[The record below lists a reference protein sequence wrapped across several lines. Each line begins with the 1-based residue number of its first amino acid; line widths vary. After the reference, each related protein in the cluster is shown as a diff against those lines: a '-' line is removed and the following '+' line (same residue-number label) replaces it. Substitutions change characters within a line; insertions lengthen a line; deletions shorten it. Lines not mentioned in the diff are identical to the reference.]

1 MIEICS
7 EICFVLNFFFSKINE
22 FYGYER
28 MLKRLYLFD
37 LSVVIFEFIVM
48 L

>member
-1 MIEICS
+1 MIEISS

-28 MLKRLYLFD
+28 MLKSKINNFM
-37 LSVVIFEFIVM
+37 FI
-48 L
+48 

>member
-1 MIEICS
+1 MIEISS
-7 EICFVLNFFFSKINE
+7 EICYFFFFSKINE

-48 L
+48 V